1 MSSKSS
7 TVTPTIVPSA
17 VAAASMPSPRV
28 SGTVHRDDA
37 AVERAAEV
45 LDLIRRLRS
54 LAGRLDRQ
62 DVVRLLQHADH
73 SPVARVV
80 AAVIA
85 DLAIAD
91 VVAHRAVGDAFLDLA
106 HRVRQAVDVFAPGSD
121 VNSAAPGNKYEAHS
135 GTSFAAPVVS
145 GIAALVMSYYPS
157 LTAADVRKVILESA
171 TPLKDTVVAMPGEDR
186 TIRFGELSVTGAVV
200 NAYNALKLAAQ
211 IAANRTM

>member
-1 MSSKSS
+1 MLASAPVGTCDGDPLRPCGHGWPCPLCTLGPARRHGAGLRRSAGSLAQAYQA
-7 TVTPTIVPSA
+7 VTTGCRSP
-17 VAAASMPSPRV
+17 AARRHGREGRRGGWRGAE
-28 SGTVHRDDA
+28 GL
-37 AVERAAEV
+37 AAEY
-45 LDLIRRLRS
+45 S
-54 LAGRLDRQ
+54 NYGRTQ
-62 DVVRLLQHADH
+62 
-73 SPVARVV
+73 
-80 AAVIA
+80 
-85 DLAIAD
+85 
-91 VVAHRAVGDAFLDLA
+91 
-106 HRVRQAVDVFAPGSD
+106 VDVFAPGSD